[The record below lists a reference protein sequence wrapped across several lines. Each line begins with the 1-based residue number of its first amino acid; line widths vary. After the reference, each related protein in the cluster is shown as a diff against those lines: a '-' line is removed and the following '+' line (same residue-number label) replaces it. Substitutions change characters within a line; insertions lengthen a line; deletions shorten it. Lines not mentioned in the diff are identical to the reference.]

1 MTDWRDKFLVALL
14 ILLPAGCAVLQSIDP
29 VQDPPLRYQSDTTAT
44 VEFLAAEA
52 IVPRCLERGA
62 NVLANACADQEL
74 ITITNPCN
82 YQGDGY
88 ARRLCHELAH
98 INSWPSDHSDPKP
111 IPLASESPQAIA
123 AAGK

>member
-1 MTDWRDKFLVALL
+1 MTDWRDKFLLALL

-62 NVLANACADQEL
+62 NVLANACAGQEL

-82 YQGDGY
+82 YRGESY
-88 ARRLCHELAH
+88 AKRLCHEMAH
-98 INSWPSDHSDPKP
+98 INGWDAAHTPPL
-111 IPLASESPQAIA
+111 PLASDSPQARSL
-123 AAGK
+123 GDR